1 MLGNLVAEDRGK
13 AVGFRVLPDGKI
25 EQTGQGMGKWWGM
38 DATNLHTDVITPRS
52 DGTFANE
59 GHGLI
64 TTNDGESM
72 TVKIYGVG
80 WATGKGLAIKGHGAA
95 FAQATSPKFA
105 QANKVALV
113 FEFDSD
119 DTGNYFLKVW
129 EWK

>member
-13 AVGFRVLPDGKI
+13 AVGFRILPDGEI

-38 DATNLHTDVITPRS
+38 DGTNLSTHVATLRP
-52 DGTFANE
+52 DGTFTSE

-64 TTNDGESM
+64 TTSDGESM
-72 TVKIYGVG
+72 TVKIYGLG
-80 WATGKGLAIKGHGAA
+80 SPTGKGQAIKIRGVA
-95 FAQATSPKFA
+95 FAQTTSPKFA
-105 QANKVALV
+105 HASKVVLV

-119 DTGNYFLKVW
+119 DTGNYLLRVW

>member
-1 MLGNLVAEDRGK
+1 MLGSLVAEDRGK
-13 AVGFRVLPDGKI
+13 TVGFRVLPDGKI

-38 DATNLHTDVITPRS
+38 DATNLHTHVITPRS
-52 DGTFANE
+52 DGTFTNE
-59 GHGLI
+59 GHGII

-80 WATGKGLAIKGHGAA
+80 RPTGKGPATKGHGAA
-95 FAQATSPKFA
+95 FAQTTSPKFA
-105 QANKVALV
+105 PASKVALV

-119 DTGNYFLKVW
+119 EKGDYLLKVW